1 MSRADRERTF
11 REWTLRHRAAVA
23 AAAVPLLVL
32 AGCSSSGGD
41 GGPTEITFL
50 TTQDAPNP
58 ETAEALVE
66 AFEAENPDVSVN
78 VEIRPGGTEGDN
90 LVKTRLSTGEM
101 ADVFFYNSGSLL
113 QALNPDSSLVDLSDQ
128 EWVGSLTEEFTP
140 VVSTD
145 NGLYGAPLG
154 ASFAGGVVYNKPL
167 YEELG
172 LTVPQTWD
180 EFMANNETI
189 AAEGDGVAPVI
200 QTYGETW
207 TSQLFVLGDFAN
219 VLAIDPEWA
228 DQYTAHQRSYAEEPA
243 LQGFQ
248 HQQEVAEAGF
258 FNEDYPSATFP
269 DGARM
274 VAEGEGVHYPMLS
287 SVIQTVLQNTPDA
300 VDDLGFF
307 ALPAEDAE
315 NTQAT
320 IWQPNALYVPRS
332 TEGPEL
338 EAAKEFVAFANSE
351 AGCEVQNEMLPPA
364 GPYAGTCEVLDSAPP
379 LLDDIQAYF
388 DEGRTANAL
397 EFLSPVKGPN
407 LEKVTVEVGSGI
419 RSAEDA
425 AAFYDK
431 DVESQAK
438 QLGLEGW

>member
-1 MSRADRERTF
+1 MSSAVRELRARSTCRRT
-11 REWTLRHRAAVA
+11 AVA

-32 AGCSSSGGD
+32 AGCSSSGAAD
-41 GGPTEITFL
+41 DGPTEITFL
-50 TTQDAPNP
+50 TSNDAPNP
-58 ETAEALVE
+58 ETAEALAE
-66 AFEAENPDVSVN
+66 AFEAENPDVTVT

-101 ADVFFYNSGSLL
+101 ADVFYYNSGSLL
-113 QALNPDSSLVDLSDQ
+113 QALNPDTSLVDLSDQ
-128 EWVGSLTEEFTP
+128 EWVGSLTEEFAP

-145 NGLYGAPLG
+145 NGIYGAPLG
-154 ASFAGGVVYNKPL
+154 ASFAGGVVYNRPL

-172 LTVPQTWD
+172 LAVPETWD
-180 EFMANNETI
+180 EFMANNEKI

-228 DQYTAHQRSYAEEPA
+228 EQYTAHQRSYAEEPA
-243 LQGFQ
+243 FLGFQ
-248 HQQEVAEAGF
+248 HQQEVAEAGY
-258 FNEDYPSATFP
+258 FNEDFPSATFQ

-287 SVIQTVLQNTPDA
+287 SVIQTILQNTPDA

-315 NTQAT
+315 NTRAT
-320 IWQPNALYVPRS
+320 IWQPNALYIPAS
-332 TEGPEL
+332 TEGKEL
-338 EAAKEFVAFANSE
+338 EAAKELVAFVNSD
-351 AGCEVQNEMLPPA
+351 AGCEIQNELLPPA

-379 LLDDIQAYF
+379 MLDDIQAYF
-388 DEGRTANAL
+388 DGGATANAL

-431 DVESQAK
+431 DVENQAK

>member
-1 MSRADRERTF
+1 MSQTF
-11 REWTLRHRAAVA
+11 PTRHPRRDALAITAVA
-23 AAAVPLLVL
+23 AL
-32 AGCSSSGGD
+32 ALTGCSASGGSD
-41 GGPTEITFL
+41 GTTEITFL
-50 TTQDAPNP
+50 TTNDAPNP
-58 ETAEALVE
+58 ETADALVE
-66 AFEAENPDVSVN
+66 AFEAEHPDVTVS

-113 QALNPDSSLVDLSDQ
+113 QALNPDSTLVDLSDQ

-180 EFMANNETI
+180 EFMANNEKI
-189 AAEGDGVAPVI
+189 AAEADGVAPVI

-219 VLAIDPEWA
+219 VAALDPEWA
-228 DQYTAHQRSYAEEPA
+228 EQYTAHQRSYADEPA
-243 LQGFQ
+243 LLGFQ
-248 HQQEVAEAGF
+248 HQQEVAEAGY
-258 FNEDYPSATFP
+258 FNEDFPSATFP

-274 VAEGEGVHYPMLS
+274 VAEGEGAHYPMLS
-287 SVIQTVLQNTPDA
+287 NVIQTILQNTPDA
-300 VDDLGFF
+300 VDDIGFF
-307 ALPAEDAE
+307 ALPAQDAE

-320 IWQPNALYVPRS
+320 IWQPNALYVPKS
-332 TEGPEL
+332 SEGAEL
-338 EAAKEFVAFANSE
+338 EAAKELVAFANSE
-351 AGCEVQNEMLPPA
+351 AGCEIQNELLPPA
-364 GPYAGTCEVLDSAPP
+364 GPYAGTCEALDTAPP
-379 LLDDIQAYF
+379 LLGDIQAYF
-388 DEGRTANAL
+388 DAGKTANAL
-397 EFLSPVKGPN
+397 EFSSPVKGPN

-419 RSAEDA
+419 KTAEEA
-425 AAFYDK
+425 AEFYDQ
-431 DVESQAK
+431 DVENQAR

>member
-1 MSRADRERTF
+1 MSIS
-11 REWTLRHRAAVA
+11 HRRPRRPGAALA
-23 AAAVPLLVL
+23 AAAVPLLAL
-32 AGCSSSGGD
+32 AGCSSSGAAD
-41 GGPTEITFL
+41 GTTEITFL
-50 TTQDAPNP
+50 TTNDAPNP
-58 ETAEALVE
+58 EVADALVE
-66 AFEAENPDVSVN
+66 AFEAENPDVSVT

-90 LVKTRLSTGEM
+90 LIKTRLSTGEM

-113 QALNPDSSLVDLSDQ
+113 QALNPDSSLVDLSDE
-128 EWVGSLTEEFTP
+128 EWVGSLTEEFVP
-140 VVSTD
+140 VVSTE
-145 NGLYGAPLG
+145 NGTYGAPLG
-154 ASFAGGVVYNKPL
+154 ASFAGGIVYNKPL

-172 LTVPQTWD
+172 LTVPTTWD

-219 VLAIDPEWA
+219 VLAVDPEWA
-228 DQYTAHQRSYAEEPA
+228 EQYTAHQRSYAQEPA
-243 LQGFQ
+243 LLGFQ
-248 HQQEVAEAGF
+248 HQQEVAEAGY
-258 FNEDYPSATFP
+258 FNEDFASATFP

-274 VAEGEGVHYPMLS
+274 VAEGEGAHYPMLS
-287 SVIQTVLQNTPDA
+287 NVIQTVMQNTPDG

-307 ALPAEDAE
+307 ALPAEEAG

-332 TEGPEL
+332 TEGAEL

-351 AGCEVQNEMLPPA
+351 AGCEIQNEMLPPA

-379 LLDDIQAYF
+379 LLADIQAYF

-425 AAFYDK
+425 AAFYDQ
-431 DVESQAK
+431 DVENQAK

>member
-1 MSRADRERTF
+1 MSIS
-11 REWTLRHRAAVA
+11 HRRPRRLGAALA
-23 AAAVPLLVL
+23 AAAVPLLAL
-32 AGCSSSGGD
+32 AGCSSSGAAD
-41 GGPTEITFL
+41 GTTEITFL
-50 TTQDAPNP
+50 TTNDAPNP
-58 ETAEALVE
+58 EVADALVE
-66 AFEAENPDVSVN
+66 AFEAENPDVSVT

-90 LVKTRLSTGEM
+90 LIKTRLSTGEM

-128 EWVGSLTEEFTP
+128 EWVGSLTEEFVP
-140 VVSTD
+140 VVSTE
-145 NGLYGAPLG
+145 NGTYGAPLG
-154 ASFAGGVVYNKPL
+154 ASFAGGIVYNKPL

-172 LTVPQTWD
+172 LSVPTTWD
-180 EFMANNETI
+180 EFMANNEKI
-189 AAEGDGVAPVI
+189 AAEGDGVAPVV

-219 VLAIDPEWA
+219 VLAVDPEWA
-228 DQYTAHQRSYAEEPA
+228 EQYTAHQRSYAQEPA
-243 LQGFQ
+243 LLGFQ
-248 HQQEVAEAGF
+248 HQQEVAEAGL
-258 FNEDYPSATFP
+258 FNEDFASATFP

-274 VAEGEGVHYPMLS
+274 VAEGEGAHYPMLS
-287 SVIQTVLQNTPDA
+287 NVIQTVMQNTPDG

-307 ALPAEDAE
+307 ALPAEEAE
-315 NTQAT
+315 NTRAT

-332 TEGPEL
+332 TEGAEL
-338 EAAKEFVAFANSE
+338 EAAKAFVAFANSD
-351 AGCEVQNEMLPPA
+351 AGCGIQNEMLPPA
-364 GPYAGTCEVLDSAPP
+364 GPYAGTCEVLDTAPP

-425 AAFYDK
+425 AAFYDQ
-431 DVESQAK
+431 DVENQAK

>member
-1 MSRADRERTF
+1 MSRAARATRAG
-11 REWTLRHRAAVA
+11 RAAVA
-23 AAAVPLLVL
+23 ATAVPLLVL
-32 AGCSSSGGD
+32 AGCSSAGDD
-41 GGPTEITFL
+41 GGSTEITFL
-50 TTQDAPNP
+50 TTNDAPNP
-58 ETAEALVE
+58 QTAEALVE
-66 AFEAENPDVSVN
+66 AFEAEHPDISVT

-145 NGLYGAPLG
+145 VGLYGAPLG
-154 ASFAGGVVYNKPL
+154 ASFAGGVVYNRRV
-167 YEELG
+167 YDEFG
-172 LTVPQTWD
+172 LTVPETWD

-189 AAEGDGVAPVI
+189 ATEGDGVAPVV

-219 VLAIDPEWA
+219 VLAVDPEWA
-228 DQYTAHQRSYAEEPA
+228 DRYTAHQRSYAEEPA
-243 LQGFQ
+243 LLGFQ
-248 HQQEVAEAGF
+248 HQQEAAEAGY
-258 FNEDYPSATFP
+258 FNEDFPSATFE

-274 VAEGEGVHYPMLS
+274 VAEGEGAHYPMLS
-287 SVIQTVLQNTPDA
+287 NVIQTVLQNTPDA

-307 ALPAEDAE
+307 ALPAEEAE
-315 NTQAT
+315 HTQAT
-320 IWQPNALYVPRS
+320 IWQPNAVYVPRS
-332 TEGPEL
+332 TEGAEL
-338 EAAKEFVAFANSE
+338 EAAKEFVAFVNSD
-351 AGCEVQNEMLPPA
+351 AGCEIQNELLPPA
-364 GPYAGTCEVLDSAPP
+364 GPYAGTCEVLESAPP

-419 RSAEDA
+419 RTAQEAAE
-425 AAFYDK
+425 FYDQ
-431 DVESQAK
+431 DVENQAQ

>member
-1 MSRADRERTF
+1 MSIS
-11 REWTLRHRAAVA
+11 HRRPRRPGAALA
-23 AAAVPLLVL
+23 AAAVPLLAL
-32 AGCSSSGGD
+32 AGCSSSGAAD
-41 GGPTEITFL
+41 GTTEITFL
-50 TTQDAPNP
+50 TTNDAPNP
-58 ETAEALVE
+58 EVADALVE
-66 AFEAENPDVSVN
+66 AFEAENPDVSVT

-90 LVKTRLSTGEM
+90 LIKTRLSTGEM

-113 QALNPDSSLVDLSDQ
+113 QALNPDSSLVDLSDE
-128 EWVGSLTEEFTP
+128 EWVGSLTEEFVP
-140 VVSTD
+140 VVSTE
-145 NGLYGAPLG
+145 NGTYGAPLG
-154 ASFAGGVVYNKPL
+154 ASFAGGIVYNKPL

-172 LTVPQTWD
+172 LTVPTTWD
-180 EFMANNETI
+180 EFMANNEKI

-219 VLAIDPEWA
+219 VLAVDPEWA
-228 DQYTAHQRSYAEEPA
+228 EQYTAHERSYAQEPA
-243 LQGFQ
+243 LLGFQ
-248 HQQEVAEAGF
+248 HQQEVAEAGY
-258 FNEDYPSATFP
+258 FNEDFASATFP

-274 VAEGEGVHYPMLS
+274 VAEGEGAHYPMLS
-287 SVIQTVLQNTPDA
+287 NVIQTVMQNTPDG

-307 ALPAEDAE
+307 ALPAEEAE

-332 TEGPEL
+332 TEGAEL
-338 EAAKEFVAFANSE
+338 EAAKEFVAFANSD
-351 AGCEVQNEMLPPA
+351 AGCEIQNEMLPPA
-364 GPYAGTCEVLDSAPP
+364 GPYAGTCEVLDTAPP
-379 LLDDIQAYF
+379 LLADIQAYF

-425 AAFYDK
+425 AAFYDQ
-431 DVESQAK
+431 DVENQAK

>member
-1 MSRADRERTF
+1 MSISH
-11 REWTLRHRAAVA
+11 HRPRRSGAALA
-23 AAAVPLLVL
+23 AAAVPLLAL
-32 AGCSSSGGD
+32 AGCSSSGAAD
-41 GGPTEITFL
+41 GTTEITFL
-50 TTQDAPNP
+50 TTNDAPNP
-58 ETAEALVE
+58 EVADALVE
-66 AFEAENPDVSVN
+66 AFEAENPDITVT

-90 LVKTRLSTGEM
+90 LIKTRLSTGEM

-113 QALNPDSSLVDLSDQ
+113 QALNPDSSLVDLSDE
-128 EWVGSLTEEFTP
+128 EWVGSLTDEFVP

-154 ASFAGGVVYNKPL
+154 ASFAGGIVYNKPL

-172 LTVPQTWD
+172 LTVPTTWD
-180 EFMANNETI
+180 EFMANNEKI

-219 VLAIDPEWA
+219 VLAVDPEWA
-228 DQYTAHQRSYAEEPA
+228 EQYTAHQRSYAQEPA
-243 LQGFQ
+243 LLGFQ
-248 HQQEVAEAGF
+248 HQQEVAEAGY
-258 FNEDYPSATFP
+258 FNEDFASATFP
-269 DGARM
+269 DGSRM
-274 VAEGEGVHYPMLS
+274 VAEGEGAHYPMLS
-287 SVIQTVLQNTPDA
+287 NMIQTVMQNTPDG

-307 ALPAEDAE
+307 ALPAEEAE
-315 NTQAT
+315 NTRAT

-332 TEGPEL
+332 TEGAEL
-338 EAAKEFVAFANSE
+338 DAAKAFVAFANSD
-351 AGCEVQNEMLPPA
+351 AGCEIQNEMLPPA
-364 GPYAGTCEVLDSAPP
+364 GPYAGTCEVLDTAPP
-379 LLDDIQAYF
+379 LLADIQAYF
-388 DEGRTANAL
+388 DAGTTANAL

-425 AAFYDK
+425 AAFYDQ
-431 DVESQAK
+431 DVENQAK

>member
-1 MSRADRERTF
+1 MSISHRRPR
-11 REWTLRHRAAVA
+11 RHGAALA
-23 AAAVPLLVL
+23 AAAVPLLAL
-32 AGCSSSGGD
+32 AGCSSSGAAD
-41 GGPTEITFL
+41 GTTEITFL
-50 TTQDAPNP
+50 TTNDAPNP
-58 ETAEALVE
+58 EVADALVE
-66 AFEAENPDVSVN
+66 AFEAENPDVSVT

-90 LVKTRLSTGEM
+90 LIKTRLSTGEM

-113 QALNPDSSLVDLSDQ
+113 QALNPDSSLVDLSDE
-128 EWVGSLTEEFTP
+128 EWVGSLTEEFVP
-140 VVSTD
+140 VVSTE
-145 NGLYGAPLG
+145 NGTYGAPLG
-154 ASFAGGVVYNKPL
+154 ASFAGGIVYNKPL

-172 LTVPQTWD
+172 LTVPTTWD
-180 EFMANNETI
+180 EFMANNEKI

-219 VLAIDPEWA
+219 VLAVDPEWA
-228 DQYTAHQRSYAEEPA
+228 EQYTAHQRSYAEEPA
-243 LQGFQ
+243 LLGFQ
-248 HQQEVAEAGF
+248 HQQEVAEAGY
-258 FNEDYPSATFP
+258 FNEDFASATFP

-274 VAEGEGVHYPMLS
+274 VAEGEGAHYPMLS
-287 SVIQTVLQNTPDA
+287 NVIQTVMQNTPDG

-307 ALPAEDAE
+307 ALPAEEAE
-315 NTQAT
+315 NTRAT

-332 TEGPEL
+332 TEGAEL
-338 EAAKEFVAFANSE
+338 EAAKAFVAFANSD
-351 AGCEVQNEMLPPA
+351 AGCEIQNEMLPPA

-379 LLDDIQAYF
+379 LLADIQAYF
-388 DEGRTANAL
+388 DAGTTANAL

-425 AAFYDK
+425 AAFYDQ
-431 DVESQAK
+431 DVENQAK

>member
-1 MSRADRERTF
+1 MSISHRRPR
-11 REWTLRHRAAVA
+11 RHGAALA
-23 AAAVPLLVL
+23 AAAVPLLAL
-32 AGCSSSGGD
+32 AGCSSSGAAD
-41 GGPTEITFL
+41 GTTEITFL
-50 TTQDAPNP
+50 TTNDAPNP
-58 ETAEALVE
+58 EVADALVE
-66 AFEAENPDVSVN
+66 AFEAENPDVSVT

-90 LVKTRLSTGEM
+90 LIKTRLSTGEM

-128 EWVGSLTEEFTP
+128 EWVGSLTEEFVP
-140 VVSTD
+140 VVSTE
-145 NGLYGAPLG
+145 NGTYGAPLG
-154 ASFAGGVVYNKPL
+154 ASFAGGIVYNKPL

-172 LTVPQTWD
+172 LTVPTTWD
-180 EFMANNETI
+180 EFMANSERI
-189 AAEGDGVAPVI
+189 AAEGDGVAPVV

-219 VLAIDPEWA
+219 VLAVDPEWA
-228 DQYTAHQRSYAEEPA
+228 EQYTAHQRSYAEEPA
-243 LQGFQ
+243 LLGFR
-248 HQQEVAEAGF
+248 HQQEVAEAGY
-258 FNEDYPSATFP
+258 FNEDFASATFP

-274 VAEGEGVHYPMLS
+274 VAEGEGAHYPMLS
-287 SVIQTVLQNTPDA
+287 NVIQTVMQNTPDG

-307 ALPAEDAE
+307 ALPAEEAE

-332 TEGPEL
+332 TEGAEL
-338 EAAKEFVAFANSE
+338 EAAKEFVAFANSD
-351 AGCEVQNEMLPPA
+351 AGCEIQNEMLPPA
-364 GPYAGTCEVLDSAPP
+364 GPYAGTCKVLDSAPP
-379 LLDDIQAYF
+379 LLADIQAYF

-425 AAFYDK
+425 AAFYDQ
-431 DVESQAK
+431 DVENQAK

>member
-1 MSRADRERTF
+1 MSIS
-11 REWTLRHRAAVA
+11 HRRPRRPGAALA
-23 AAAVPLLVL
+23 AAAVPLLAL
-32 AGCSSSGGD
+32 AGCSSSGAAD
-41 GGPTEITFL
+41 GTTEITFL
-50 TTQDAPNP
+50 TTNDAPNP
-58 ETAEALVE
+58 EVADALVE
-66 AFEAENPDVSVN
+66 AFEAENPDVSVT

-90 LVKTRLSTGEM
+90 LIKTRLSTGEM

-113 QALNPDSSLVDLSDQ
+113 QALNPDSSLVDLSDE
-128 EWVGSLTEEFTP
+128 EWVGSLTEEFVP
-140 VVSTD
+140 VVSTE
-145 NGLYGAPLG
+145 NGTYGAPLG
-154 ASFAGGVVYNKPL
+154 ASFAGGIVYNKPL

-172 LTVPQTWD
+172 LTVPTTWG

-219 VLAIDPEWA
+219 VLAVDPEWA
-228 DQYTAHQRSYAEEPA
+228 EQYTAHQRSYAQEPA
-243 LQGFQ
+243 LLGFQ
-248 HQQEVAEAGF
+248 HQQEVAEAGY
-258 FNEDYPSATFP
+258 FNEDFASATFP

-274 VAEGEGVHYPMLS
+274 VAEGEGAHYPMLS
-287 SVIQTVLQNTPDA
+287 NVIQTVMQNTPDG

-307 ALPAEDAE
+307 ALPAEEAG

-332 TEGPEL
+332 TEGAEL

-351 AGCEVQNEMLPPA
+351 AGCEIQNEMLPPA

-379 LLDDIQAYF
+379 LLADIQAYF

-425 AAFYDK
+425 AAFYDQ
-431 DVESQAK
+431 DVENQAK

>member
-1 MSRADRERTF
+1 MSIS
-11 REWTLRHRAAVA
+11 HRRPRPPGAALA
-23 AAAVPLLVL
+23 AAAVPLLAL
-32 AGCSSSGGD
+32 AGCSSSGAAD
-41 GGPTEITFL
+41 GTTEITFL
-50 TTQDAPNP
+50 TTNDAPNP
-58 ETAEALVE
+58 EVADALVE
-66 AFEAENPDVSVN
+66 AFEAENPDVSVT

-90 LVKTRLSTGEM
+90 LIKTRLSTGEM

-113 QALNPDSSLVDLSDQ
+113 QALNPDSSLVDLSDE
-128 EWVGSLTEEFTP
+128 EWVGSLTEEFVP
-140 VVSTD
+140 VVSTE
-145 NGLYGAPLG
+145 NGTYGAPLG
-154 ASFAGGVVYNKPL
+154 ASFAGGIVYNKPL

-172 LTVPQTWD
+172 LTVPTTWD

-219 VLAIDPEWA
+219 VLAVDPEWA
-228 DQYTAHQRSYAEEPA
+228 EQYTAHQRSYAQEPA
-243 LQGFQ
+243 LLGFQ
-248 HQQEVAEAGF
+248 HQQEVAEAGY
-258 FNEDYPSATFP
+258 FNEDFASATFP

-274 VAEGEGVHYPMLS
+274 VAEGEGAHYPMLS
-287 SVIQTVLQNTPDA
+287 NVIQTVMQNTPDG

-307 ALPAEDAE
+307 ALPAEEAG

-320 IWQPNALYVPRS
+320 IWQPNALYVPLS
-332 TEGPEL
+332 TEGAEL

-351 AGCEVQNEMLPPA
+351 AGCEIQNEMLPPA

-379 LLDDIQAYF
+379 LLADIQAYF

-425 AAFYDK
+425 AAFYDQ
-431 DVESQAK
+431 DVENQAK

>member
-1 MSRADRERTF
+1 MSIS
-11 REWTLRHRAAVA
+11 HRRPRRPGAALA
-23 AAAVPLLVL
+23 AAAVPLLAL
-32 AGCSSSGGD
+32 TGCSSSGAAD
-41 GGPTEITFL
+41 GTTEITFL
-50 TTQDAPNP
+50 TTNDAPNP
-58 ETAEALVE
+58 EVADALVE
-66 AFEAENPDVSVN
+66 AFEAENPDVSVT

-90 LVKTRLSTGEM
+90 LIKTRLSTGEM

-128 EWVGSLTEEFTP
+128 EWVGSLTEEFVP
-140 VVSTD
+140 VVSTE
-145 NGLYGAPLG
+145 NGTYGAPLG
-154 ASFAGGVVYNKPL
+154 ASFAGGIVYNKPL

-172 LTVPQTWD
+172 LTVPTTWD

-189 AAEGDGVAPVI
+189 AAEGGGVAPVV

-219 VLAIDPEWA
+219 VLAVDPEWA
-228 DQYTAHQRSYAEEPA
+228 EQYTAHQRSYADEPA
-243 LQGFQ
+243 LLGFR
-248 HQQEVAEAGF
+248 HQQEVAEAGH
-258 FNEDYPSATFP
+258 FNEDFASATFP

-274 VAEGEGVHYPMLS
+274 VAEGEGAHYPMLS
-287 SVIQTVLQNTPDA
+287 NMIQTVMQNTPDG

-307 ALPAEDAE
+307 ALPAEEAE
-315 NTQAT
+315 NTRAT

-332 TEGPEL
+332 TEGAEL
-338 EAAKEFVAFANSE
+338 DAAKAFVAFANSE
-351 AGCEVQNEMLPPA
+351 AGCEIQNEMLPPA

-379 LLDDIQAYF
+379 LLADIQAYF

-425 AAFYDK
+425 AAFYDQ
-431 DVESQAK
+431 DVENQAK

>member
-1 MSRADRERTF
+1 MSHAFRARST
-11 REWTLRHRAAVA
+11 RHRVVVA

-41 GGPTEITFL
+41 TGTTEITFL
-50 TTQDAPNP
+50 TTNDAPNP
-58 ETAEALVE
+58 EVADALVE
-66 AFEAENPDVSVN
+66 AFEAEHPDVSVS
-78 VEIRPGGTEGDN
+78 VEIRPGGAEGDN
-90 LVKTRLSTGEM
+90 LIKTRLSTGEM

-113 QALNPDSSLVDLSDQ
+113 QALNPDSTLVNLSDE
-128 EWVGSLTEEFTP
+128 EWVGSLTEEFVP

-145 NGLYGAPLG
+145 NGTYGAPLG
-154 ASFAGGVVYNKPL
+154 ASFAGGIVYNKPL

-172 LTVPQTWD
+172 LTVPETWD
-180 EFMANNETI
+180 DFMANNERI

-219 VLAIDPEWA
+219 VTAVDPEWA
-228 DQYTAHQRSYAEEPA
+228 EQYTAHQRFYADEPA
-243 LQGFQ
+243 LLGFQ

-258 FNEDYPSATFP
+258 FNEDFPSATFP

-287 SVIQTVLQNTPDA
+287 NVIQTILQNTPDA
-300 VDDLGFF
+300 VDDIGFF
-307 ALPAEDAE
+307 ALPATDAE

-320 IWQPNALYVPRS
+320 IWQPNAVYIPKS
-332 TEGPEL
+332 TEGAEL
-338 EAAKEFVAFANSE
+338 EAAKEFVAFVNSE
-351 AGCEVQNEMLPPA
+351 AGCDIQNELLPPA

-388 DEGRTANAL
+388 DAGKTANAL
-397 EFLSPVKGPN
+397 EFISPVKGPN
-407 LEKVTVEVGSGI
+407 LEQATVEVGSQI

-425 AAFYDK
+425 AAFYDQ
-431 DVESQAK
+431 DVEKQAK

>member
-1 MSRADRERTF
+1 MSRALRTRRF
-11 REWTLRHRAAVA
+11 TRPAVA
-23 AAAVPLLVL
+23 ATALTALAL
-32 AGCSSSGGD
+32 AGCSASGSDGD
-41 GGPTEITFL
+41 GTTEITFL
-50 TTQDAPNP
+50 TTNDAPNP
-58 ETAEALVE
+58 ETADALVE
-66 AFEAENPDVSVN
+66 AFEAEHPDIQVT

-113 QALNPDSSLVDLSDQ
+113 QALNPDSTLVDLSDQ

-154 ASFAGGVVYNKPL
+154 ASFAGGVVYNKPV
-167 YEELG
+167 YEGLG

-180 EFMANNETI
+180 EFMANNATI

-219 VLAIDPEWA
+219 VTAVDPEWA

-243 LQGFQ
+243 LLGFQ
-248 HQQEVAEAGF
+248 HQQEVAEAGY
-258 FNEDYPSATFP
+258 FNEDFPSATFP

-274 VAEGEGVHYPMLS
+274 VAEGEGAHYPMLS
-287 SVIQTVLQNTPDA
+287 NVIQTILQNTPDA
-300 VDDLGFF
+300 VDDIGFF
-307 ALPAEDAE
+307 ALPAQDAE

-332 TEGPEL
+332 TEGAEL

-351 AGCEVQNEMLPPA
+351 AGCDIQNELLPPA

-379 LLDDIQAYF
+379 MLDDIQAYF
-388 DEGRTANAL
+388 DEGRAANAL

-419 RSAEDA
+419 KSAEEA
-425 AAFYDK
+425 AEFYDQ
-431 DVESQAK
+431 DVENQAR

>member
-1 MSRADRERTF
+1 MHRA
-11 REWTLRHRAAVA
+11 LRRRAAVA
-23 AAAVPLLVL
+23 VVALPLAVL
-32 AGCSSSGGD
+32 AGCSSSGSGGD
-41 GGPTEITFL
+41 GTTEITFL
-50 TTQDAPNP
+50 TTNDAPNP
-58 ETAEALVE
+58 ETADALVE
-66 AFEAENPDVSVN
+66 AFEAEHPDITVT

-101 ADVFFYNSGSLL
+101 TDVFFYNSGSLL
-113 QALNPDSSLVDLSDQ
+113 QALNPDSTLVNLSDQ

-154 ASFAGGVVYNKPL
+154 ASFAGGVVYNKPV

-172 LTVPQTWD
+172 LTVPETWD
-180 EFMANNETI
+180 EFMANNATI

-219 VLAIDPEWA
+219 VLAVDPEWA

-243 LQGFQ
+243 LLGFQ
-248 HQQEVAEAGF
+248 HQQEAAEAGF
-258 FNEDYPSATFP
+258 FNEDFPSATFP

-274 VAEGEGVHYPMLS
+274 VAEGEGAHYPMLS
-287 SVIQTVLQNTPDA
+287 NVIQTILQNTPDA
-300 VDDLGFF
+300 VDDIGFF
-307 ALPAEDAE
+307 ALPAQEAE

-332 TEGPEL
+332 TEGAEL
-338 EAAKEFVAFANSE
+338 EAAKEFVAFANSD
-351 AGCEVQNEMLPPA
+351 AGCEIQNELLPPA

-379 LLDDIQAYF
+379 LLADIQAYF
-388 DEGRTANAL
+388 DAGKAANAL
-397 EFLSPVKGPN
+397 EFSSPVKGPN

-419 RSAEDA
+419 KTAEEA
-425 AAFYDK
+425 AEFYDQ
-431 DVESQAK
+431 DVENQAR

>member
-1 MSRADRERTF
+1 MSIS
-11 REWTLRHRAAVA
+11 HRRPRPPGAALA
-23 AAAVPLLVL
+23 AAAVPLLAL
-32 AGCSSSGGD
+32 AGCSSSGAAD
-41 GGPTEITFL
+41 GTTEITFL
-50 TTQDAPNP
+50 TTNDAPNP
-58 ETAEALVE
+58 EVADALVE
-66 AFEAENPDVSVN
+66 AFEAENPDVSVT

-90 LVKTRLSTGEM
+90 LIKTRLSTGEM

-113 QALNPDSSLVDLSDQ
+113 QALNPDSSLVDLSDE
-128 EWVGSLTEEFTP
+128 EWVGSLTEEFVP
-140 VVSTD
+140 VVSTE
-145 NGLYGAPLG
+145 NGTYGAPLG
-154 ASFAGGVVYNKPL
+154 ASFAGGIVYNKPL

-172 LTVPQTWD
+172 LTVPTTWD

-219 VLAIDPEWA
+219 VLAVDPEWA
-228 DQYTAHQRSYAEEPA
+228 EQYTAHQRSYAQEPA
-243 LQGFQ
+243 LLGFQ
-248 HQQEVAEAGF
+248 HQQEVAEAGY
-258 FNEDYPSATFP
+258 FNEDFASATFP

-274 VAEGEGVHYPMLS
+274 VAEGEGAHYPMLS
-287 SVIQTVLQNTPDA
+287 NVIQTVMQNTPDG

-307 ALPAEDAE
+307 ALPAEEAG

-332 TEGPEL
+332 TEGAEL

-351 AGCEVQNEMLPPA
+351 AGCEIQNEMLPPA

-379 LLDDIQAYF
+379 LLADIQAYF

-425 AAFYDK
+425 AAFYDQ
-431 DVESQAK
+431 DVENQAK

>member
-1 MSRADRERTF
+1 MHISHGRRR
-11 REWTLRHRAAVA
+11 RPGAALA

-32 AGCSSSGGD
+32 AGCSSSGADD
-41 GGPTEITFL
+41 GTTEITFL
-50 TTQDAPNP
+50 TTNDAPNP
-58 ETAEALVE
+58 EVADALVE
-66 AFEAENPDVSVN
+66 AFEAENPDVTVS

-90 LVKTRLSTGEM
+90 LIKTRLSTGEM
-101 ADVFFYNSGSLL
+101 TDVFFYNSGSLL

-128 EWVGSLTEEFTP
+128 EWVGSLTEEFVP
-140 VVSTD
+140 VVSTES
-145 NGLYGAPLG
+145 GLYGAPLG
-154 ASFAGGVVYNKPL
+154 ASFAGGIVYNKPL

-172 LTVPQTWD
+172 LTVPTTWD
-180 EFMANNETI
+180 EFMANNEKI
-189 AAEGDGVAPVI
+189 AAEGDGVAPVV

-219 VLAIDPEWA
+219 VLAVDPEWA
-228 DQYTAHQRSYAEEPA
+228 EQYTAHQRSYAEEPA
-243 LQGFQ
+243 LLGFQ
-248 HQQEVAEAGF
+248 HQQDVAEAGF
-258 FNEDYPSATFP
+258 FNEDFASATFP

-274 VAEGEGVHYPMLS
+274 VAEGEGAHYPMLS
-287 SVIQTVLQNTPDA
+287 NVIQTVMQNTPDG

-307 ALPAEDAE
+307 ALPAEEAD

-332 TEGPEL
+332 TEGAEL
-338 EAAKEFVAFANSE
+338 EAAKAFVAFANSD
-351 AGCEVQNEMLPPA
+351 AGCEIQNEMLPPA

-379 LLDDIQAYF
+379 LLADIQAYF
-388 DEGRTANAL
+388 DEGKTANAL

-425 AAFYDK
+425 AAFYDQ
-431 DVESQAK
+431 DVENQAK

>member
-1 MSRADRERTF
+1 MSIS
-11 REWTLRHRAAVA
+11 HRRPRRPGAALA
-23 AAAVPLLVL
+23 AAAVPLLAL
-32 AGCSSSGGD
+32 AGCSSSGAAD
-41 GGPTEITFL
+41 GTTEITFL
-50 TTQDAPNP
+50 TTNDAPNP
-58 ETAEALVE
+58 EVADALVE
-66 AFEAENPDVSVN
+66 AFEAENPDVSVT

-90 LVKTRLSTGEM
+90 LIKTRLSTGEM

-113 QALNPDSSLVDLSDQ
+113 QALNPDSSLVDLSDE
-128 EWVGSLTEEFTP
+128 EWVGSLTEEFVP

-154 ASFAGGVVYNKPL
+154 ASFAGGIVYNKPL

-172 LTVPQTWD
+172 LTVPTTWD
-180 EFMANNETI
+180 EFMANNEKI

-219 VLAIDPEWA
+219 VLAVDPEWA
-228 DQYTAHQRSYAEEPA
+228 EQYTAHQRSYAEEPA
-243 LQGFQ
+243 LLGFQ
-248 HQQEVAEAGF
+248 HQQEVAEAGY
-258 FNEDYPSATFP
+258 FNEDFASATFP

-287 SVIQTVLQNTPDA
+287 NMIQTVMQNTPDG

-307 ALPAEDAE
+307 ALPAEEAE
-315 NTQAT
+315 NTRAT

-332 TEGPEL
+332 TEGAEL
-338 EAAKEFVAFANSE
+338 EAAKAFVAFANSE
-351 AGCEVQNEMLPPA
+351 AGCEIQNEMLPPA
-364 GPYAGTCEVLDSAPP
+364 GPYAGTCEVLDTAPSM
-379 LLDDIQAYF
+379 LADIQAYF
-388 DEGRTANAL
+388 DAGTTANAL

-419 RSAEDA
+419 RSAADA
-425 AAFYDK
+425 AAFYDQ
-431 DVESQAK
+431 DVENQAK

>member
-1 MSRADRERTF
+1 MSISHRRPG
-11 REWTLRHRAAVA
+11 RHGAALA
-23 AAAVPLLVL
+23 ATAVPLLVL
-32 AGCSSSGGD
+32 AGCSSSSGADD
-41 GGPTEITFL
+41 GSTEITFL

-58 ETAEALVE
+58 ETADALVA
-66 AFEAENPDVSVN
+66 AFEAEHPDISVS

-113 QALNPDSSLVDLSDQ
+113 QALNPDSTLVDLSDQ
-128 EWVGSLTEEFTP
+128 EWVGSLDEEFTP

-172 LTVPQTWD
+172 LEVPETWD
-180 EFMANNETI
+180 EFMANNEKI
-189 AAEGDGVAPVI
+189 AAEGDGIVPVI

-219 VLAIDPEWA
+219 VEAVDPDWA
-228 DQYTAHQRSYAEEPA
+228 EQYTAHQRFYVDEPA
-243 LQGFQ
+243 LLGFQ
-248 HQQEVAEAGF
+248 HQQEVAEAGY
-258 FNEDYPSATFP
+258 FNEDFPSATFP

-307 ALPAEDAE
+307 ALPAEEAE

-332 TEGPEL
+332 TEGEEL
-338 EAAKEFVAFANSE
+338 EAAKQFVAFVGSE

-364 GPYAGTCEVLDSAPP
+364 GPYASSCEVLDSAPP

-397 EFLSPVKGPN
+397 EFQSPVKGPN
-407 LEKVTVEVGSGI
+407 LEQATVEVGSGI

-425 AAFYDK
+425 AAFYDQ
-431 DVESQAK
+431 DVEKQAQ

>member
-1 MSRADRERTF
+1 MSISHRRPR
-11 REWTLRHRAAVA
+11 RHGAALA
-23 AAAVPLLVL
+23 AAAVPLLAL
-32 AGCSSSGGD
+32 AGCSSSGADD
-41 GGPTEITFL
+41 GTTEITFL
-50 TTQDAPNP
+50 TTNDAPNP
-58 ETAEALVE
+58 EVADALVE
-66 AFEAENPDVSVN
+66 AFEAENPDITVT

-90 LVKTRLSTGEM
+90 LIKTRLSTGEM

-113 QALNPDSSLVDLSDQ
+113 QALNPDSSLVDLSDE
-128 EWVGSLTEEFTP
+128 EWVGSLTEEFVP
-140 VVSTD
+140 VVSTES
-145 NGLYGAPLG
+145 GTYGAPLG
-154 ASFAGGVVYNKPL
+154 ASFAGGIVYNKPL

-172 LTVPQTWD
+172 LTVPTTWD
-180 EFMANNETI
+180 EFMANNEKI

-219 VLAIDPEWA
+219 VLAVDPEWA
-228 DQYTAHQRSYAEEPA
+228 EQYTAHQRSYAEEPA
-243 LQGFQ
+243 LLGFQ
-248 HQQEVAEAGF
+248 HQHEVAEAGF
-258 FNEDYPSATFP
+258 FNEDFASATFP

-274 VAEGEGVHYPMLS
+274 VAEGEGAHYPMLS
-287 SVIQTVLQNTPDA
+287 NVIQTVMQNTPDG

-307 ALPAEDAE
+307 ALPAEEAD

-332 TEGPEL
+332 TEGAEL
-338 EAAKEFVAFANSE
+338 EAAKEFVAFANSD
-351 AGCEVQNEMLPPA
+351 AGCEIQNEMLPPA
-364 GPYAGTCEVLDSAPP
+364 GPYAGTCEVLDTAPP

-388 DEGRTANAL
+388 DAGKTANAL

-425 AAFYDK
+425 AAFYDQ
-431 DVESQAK
+431 DVENQAK

>member
-1 MSRADRERTF
+1 MSISHHGPR
-11 REWTLRHRAAVA
+11 RHGAALA
-23 AAAVPLLVL
+23 AAAVPLLAL
-32 AGCSSSGGD
+32 AGCSSSGAAD
-41 GGPTEITFL
+41 GTTEITFL
-50 TTQDAPNP
+50 TTNDAPNP
-58 ETAEALVE
+58 EVADALVE
-66 AFEAENPDVSVN
+66 AFEAENPDVSVT

-90 LVKTRLSTGEM
+90 LIKTRLSTGEM

-113 QALNPDSSLVDLSDQ
+113 QALNPDSSLVDLSDE
-128 EWVGSLTEEFTP
+128 EWVGSLTEEFVP
-140 VVSTD
+140 VVSTE
-145 NGLYGAPLG
+145 NGTYGAPLG
-154 ASFAGGVVYNKPL
+154 ASFAGGIVYNKPL

-172 LTVPQTWD
+172 LTVPTTWD
-180 EFMANNETI
+180 EFMANNEKI

-219 VLAIDPEWA
+219 VLAVDPEWA
-228 DQYTAHQRSYAEEPA
+228 EQYTAHQRSYAEEPA
-243 LQGFQ
+243 LLGFQ
-248 HQQEVAEAGF
+248 HQQEVAEAGY
-258 FNEDYPSATFP
+258 FNEDFASATFP

-274 VAEGEGVHYPMLS
+274 VAEGEGAHYPMLS
-287 SVIQTVLQNTPDA
+287 NVIQTVMQNTPDG

-307 ALPAEDAE
+307 ALPAEEAE

-332 TEGPEL
+332 TEGAEL
-338 EAAKEFVAFANSE
+338 EAAKAFVAFANSD
-351 AGCEVQNEMLPPA
+351 AGCEIQNEMLPPA

-379 LLDDIQAYF
+379 LLADIQAYF
-388 DEGRTANAL
+388 DAGKTANAL

-425 AAFYDK
+425 AAFYDQ
-431 DVESQAK
+431 DVENQAK

>member
-1 MSRADRERTF
+1 MSISHRRT
-11 REWTLRHRAAVA
+11 RRHGAALV
-23 AAAVPLLVL
+23 AAAVPLLAL
-32 AGCSSSGGD
+32 AGCSSSGAAD
-41 GGPTEITFL
+41 GTTEITFL
-50 TTQDAPNP
+50 TTNDAPNP
-58 ETAEALVE
+58 EVADALVE
-66 AFEAENPDVSVN
+66 AFEAENPDVSVT

-90 LVKTRLSTGEM
+90 LIKTRLSTGEM

-128 EWVGSLTEEFTP
+128 EWVGSLTEEFVP
-140 VVSTD
+140 VVSTES
-145 NGLYGAPLG
+145 GTYGAPLG
-154 ASFAGGVVYNKPL
+154 ASFAGGIVYNKPL

-172 LTVPQTWD
+172 LTVPTTWD
-180 EFMANNETI
+180 EFMANNEKI
-189 AAEGDGVAPVI
+189 AAEGDGVAPII

-219 VLAIDPEWA
+219 VLAVDPEWA
-228 DQYTAHQRSYAEEPA
+228 EQYTAHQRSYAQEPA
-243 LQGFQ
+243 LLGFQ
-248 HQQEVAEAGF
+248 HQQEVAEAGY
-258 FNEDYPSATFP
+258 FNEDFASATFP

-274 VAEGEGVHYPMLS
+274 VAEGEGAHYPMLS
-287 SVIQTVLQNTPDA
+287 NVIQTVMQNTPDG

-307 ALPAEDAE
+307 ALPAEEADD
-315 NTQAT
+315 TRAT

-332 TEGPEL
+332 TEGAEL
-338 EAAKEFVAFANSE
+338 EAAKVFVAFANSD
-351 AGCEVQNEMLPPA
+351 AGCEIQNEMLPPA

-379 LLDDIQAYF
+379 LLADIQAYF
-388 DEGRTANAL
+388 DAGTTANAL

-425 AAFYDK
+425 AAFYDQ
-431 DVESQAK
+431 DVENQAK

>member
-1 MSRADRERTF
+1 VCRRA
-11 REWTLRHRAAVA
+11 TLA
-23 AAAVPLLVL
+23 AAIVPLLVI
-32 AGCSSSGGD
+32 AGCSSSDAGD
-41 GGPTEITFL
+41 GTTEITFL
-50 TTQDAPNP
+50 TSNDAPNP
-58 ETAEALVE
+58 EVADALVE
-66 AFEAENPDVSVN
+66 AFEAENPDVSVS

-128 EWVGSLTEEFTP
+128 EWVGSLTEEFVP

-145 NGLYGAPLG
+145 SGTYGAPLG
-154 ASFAGGVVYNKPL
+154 ASFAGGIVYNKPL

-172 LTVPQTWD
+172 LTVPETWD
-180 EFMANNETI
+180 VFMANNEKI

-219 VLAIDPEWA
+219 VLSVDPEWA
-228 DQYTAHQRSYAEEPA
+228 EQYTAHQRSYADEPA
-243 LQGFQ
+243 LLGFQ
-248 HQQEVAEAGF
+248 HQQEVAEAGL
-258 FNEDYPSATFP
+258 FNEDFASATFA

-274 VAEGEGVHYPMLS
+274 VAEGEGAHYPMLS
-287 SVIQTVLQNTPDA
+287 NVIQTVMQNTPDG

-307 ALPAEDAE
+307 ALPAEEAE

-332 TEGPEL
+332 TEGAEL

-351 AGCEVQNEMLPPA
+351 AGCEIQNEMLPPA

-388 DEGRTANAL
+388 DAGRTANAL

-425 AAFYDK
+425 AAFYDQ
-431 DVESQAK
+431 DVENQAK
-438 QLGLEGW
+438 QLGLKGW

>member
-1 MSRADRERTF
+1 MSHAVRARSIR
-11 REWTLRHRAAVA
+11 RRAAA
-23 AAAVPLLVL
+23 AATAVPLLVL
-32 AGCSSSGGD
+32 AGCSSTGAAD
-41 GGPTEITFL
+41 GTTEITFL
-50 TTQDAPNP
+50 TSNDAPNP
-58 ETAEALVE
+58 ETAEALAE
-66 AFEAENPDVSVN
+66 AFEAEHPDVSVT

-101 ADVFFYNSGSLL
+101 ADVFYYNSGSLL
-113 QALNPDSSLVDLSDQ
+113 QALNPDSSLVDLGDQ
-128 EWVGSLTEEFTP
+128 DWVGSLTEEFVP

-145 NGLYGAPLG
+145 NGTYGAPLG
-154 ASFAGGVVYNKPL
+154 AAFAGGVVYNRAV

-172 LTVPQTWD
+172 LTVPETWD
-180 EFMANNETI
+180 EFMANNEKI
-189 AAEGDGVAPVI
+189 AAEGDGIAPVV

-228 DQYTAHQRSYAEEPA
+228 EQYTAHQRSYAEEPA
-243 LQGFQ
+243 LLGFQ
-248 HQQEVAEAGF
+248 HQQQVAEAGH
-258 FNEDYPSATFP
+258 FNEDFPSATFA

-274 VAEGEGVHYPMLS
+274 VAGGEGAHYPMLS
-287 SVIQTVLQNTPDA
+287 SVIQTILQDTPDA
-300 VDDLGFF
+300 VDDIGFF
-307 ALPAEDAE
+307 ALPAEEAG
-315 NTQAT
+315 NTRAT

-332 TEGPEL
+332 TEGAEL
-338 EAAKEFVAFANSE
+338 EAAKELVAFVNSD
-351 AGCEVQNEMLPPA
+351 AGCEIQNELLVPA
-364 GPYAGTCEVLDSAPP
+364 GPYAGTCELPDDAPP

-425 AAFYDK
+425 AAFYDQ
-431 DVESQAK
+431 DVENQAK

>member
-1 MSRADRERTF
+1 MHRA
-11 REWTLRHRAAVA
+11 LRRRAAVA
-23 AAAVPLLVL
+23 VVALPLAVL
-32 AGCSSSGGD
+32 AGCSSSGSGGD
-41 GGPTEITFL
+41 GTTEITFL
-50 TTQDAPNP
+50 TTNDAPNP
-58 ETAEALVE
+58 ETADALVE
-66 AFEAENPDVSVN
+66 AFEAEHPDITVT

-113 QALNPDSSLVDLSDQ
+113 QALNPDSTLVNLSDQ

-154 ASFAGGVVYNKPL
+154 ASFAGGVVYNKPV

-172 LTVPQTWD
+172 LTVPETWD
-180 EFMANNETI
+180 EFMANNATI

-219 VLAIDPEWA
+219 VLAVDPEWA

-243 LQGFQ
+243 LLGFQ
-248 HQQEVAEAGF
+248 HQQEAAEAGF
-258 FNEDYPSATFP
+258 FNEDFPSATFP

-274 VAEGEGVHYPMLS
+274 VAEGEGAHYPMLS
-287 SVIQTVLQNTPDA
+287 NVIQTILQNTPDA
-300 VDDLGFF
+300 VDDIGFF
-307 ALPAEDAE
+307 ALPAQEAE

-332 TEGPEL
+332 TEGAEL
-338 EAAKEFVAFANSE
+338 EAAKEFVAFANSD
-351 AGCEVQNEMLPPA
+351 AGCEIQNELLPPA

-379 LLDDIQAYF
+379 LLADIQAYF
-388 DEGRTANAL
+388 DAGKAANAL
-397 EFLSPVKGPN
+397 EFSSPVKGPN

-419 RSAEDA
+419 KTAEEA
-425 AAFYDK
+425 AEFYDQ
-431 DVESQAK
+431 DVENQAR

>member
-1 MSRADRERTF
+1 MSIS
-11 REWTLRHRAAVA
+11 HRRPRRPGAALA
-23 AAAVPLLVL
+23 AAAVPLLAL
-32 AGCSSSGGD
+32 AGCSSSDAAD
-41 GGPTEITFL
+41 GTTEITFL
-50 TTQDAPNP
+50 TTNDAPNP
-58 ETAEALVE
+58 EVADALVE
-66 AFEAENPDVSVN
+66 AFEAENPDVSVT

-90 LVKTRLSTGEM
+90 LIKTRLSTGEM

-113 QALNPDSSLVDLSDQ
+113 QALNPDSSLVDLSDE
-128 EWVGSLTEEFTP
+128 EWVGSLTEEFVP
-140 VVSTD
+140 VVSTE
-145 NGLYGAPLG
+145 NGTYGAPLG
-154 ASFAGGVVYNKPL
+154 ASFAGGIVYNKPL

-172 LTVPQTWD
+172 LTVPTTWD
-180 EFMANNETI
+180 EFMANNEKI
-189 AAEGDGVAPVI
+189 AAEGDDVAPVI

-219 VLAIDPEWA
+219 VLAVDPDWA
-228 DQYTAHQRSYAEEPA
+228 EQYTAHQRSYAQEPA
-243 LQGFQ
+243 LLGFQ

-258 FNEDYPSATFP
+258 FNEDFASATFP

-274 VAEGEGVHYPMLS
+274 VAEGEGAHYPMLS
-287 SVIQTVLQNTPDA
+287 NVIQTVMQNTPDG

-307 ALPAEDAE
+307 ALPAEEAE

-332 TEGPEL
+332 TEGAEL
-338 EAAKEFVAFANSE
+338 EAAKEFVAFANSD
-351 AGCEVQNEMLPPA
+351 AGCEIQNEMLPPA
-364 GPYAGTCEVLDSAPP
+364 GPYAGTCEVLDTAPP

-425 AAFYDK
+425 AAFYDQ
-431 DVESQAK
+431 DVENQAK

>member
-1 MSRADRERTF
+1 MSHVARDRSVR
-11 REWTLRHRAAVA
+11 RRAAVA

-32 AGCSSSGGD
+32 AGCSSAGD
-41 GGPTEITFL
+41 DDGSTEITFL
-50 TTQDAPNP
+50 TTNDAPNP
-58 ETAEALVE
+58 EVADALVE
-66 AFEAENPDVSVN
+66 AFEAENPDVSVT

-90 LVKTRLSTGEM
+90 LIKTRLSTGEM

-128 EWVGSLTEEFTP
+128 EWVGSLTEEFVP
-140 VVSTD
+140 VVSTE
-145 NGLYGAPLG
+145 NGTYGAPLG
-154 ASFAGGVVYNKPL
+154 ASFAGGIVYNKPL

-172 LTVPQTWD
+172 LTVPTTWD
-180 EFMANNETI
+180 EFMANNEKI
-189 AAEGDGVAPVI
+189 AAEGDGAAPVI

-219 VLAIDPEWA
+219 VLAVDPEWA
-228 DQYTAHQRSYAEEPA
+228 EQYTAHQRSYAEEPA
-243 LQGFQ
+243 LLGFQ
-248 HQQEVAEAGF
+248 HQQEVAEAGY
-258 FNEDYPSATFP
+258 FNEDFASATFP

-274 VAEGEGVHYPMLS
+274 VAEGEGAHYPMLS
-287 SVIQTVLQNTPDA
+287 NVIQTVMQNTPDG

-307 ALPAEDAE
+307 ALPAEEAE

-332 TEGPEL
+332 TEGAEL
-338 EAAKEFVAFANSE
+338 EAAKEFVAFANSD
-351 AGCEVQNEMLPPA
+351 AGCDIQNEMLPPA

-379 LLDDIQAYF
+379 LLADIQAYF
-388 DEGRTANAL
+388 DAGKTANAL

-419 RSAEDA
+419 RTAEDA
-425 AAFYDK
+425 AAFYDQ
-431 DVESQAK
+431 DVENQAK

>member
-1 MSRADRERTF
+1 MSPADRERST
-11 REWTLRHRAAVA
+11 RRHVAVA

-32 AGCSSSGGD
+32 AGCSSSAAD
-41 GGPTEITFL
+41 GGATEITFL
-50 TTQDAPNP
+50 TSNDAPNP
-58 ETAEALVE
+58 ETAEALAE
-66 AFEAENPDVSVN
+66 AFEAENPDVRVD
-78 VEIRPGGTEGDN
+78 VEIRPGGAEGDN

-101 ADVFFYNSGSLL
+101 ADVFYYNSGSLL

-128 EWVGSLTEEFTP
+128 EWVGSLTEEFVP
-140 VVSTD
+140 VVSTED
-145 NGLYGAPLG
+145 GTYGAPLG
-154 ASFAGGVVYNKPL
+154 AAFAGGVVYNRSV

-180 EFMANNETI
+180 EFMANNEKI
-189 AAEGDGVAPVI
+189 ATEGEGIAPVI

-219 VLAIDPEWA
+219 VLAVDPEWA
-228 DQYTAHQRSYAEEPA
+228 EQYTAHQRSYAEEPA
-243 LQGFQ
+243 LLGFQ
-248 HQQEVAEAGF
+248 HQQEVAEAGY
-258 FNEDYPSATFP
+258 FNEDFPSATFP

-274 VAEGEGVHYPMLS
+274 IAEGEGAHYPMLS
-287 SVIQTVLQNTPDA
+287 SVVQTIMQNTPDG

-307 ALPAEDAE
+307 ALPAAE
-315 NTQAT
+315 AEHTQAT
-320 IWQPNALYVPRS
+320 IWQPNAVYVPAS
-332 TEGPEL
+332 TEGAEL
-338 EAAKEFVAFANSE
+338 EAAKAFVAFVNSA
-351 AGCEVQNEMLPPA
+351 AGCDIQNELLVPA
-364 GPYAGTCEVLDSAPP
+364 GPYAGTCDLPDDAPP
-379 LLDDIQAYF
+379 LLDDIQAYV
-388 DEGRTANAL
+388 DDGRTANAL

-425 AAFYDK
+425 AAFYDQ

>member
-1 MSRADRERTF
+1 MSRTF
-11 REWTLRHRAAVA
+11 PTRRFAAATA
-23 AAAVPLLVL
+23 AAAL
-32 AGCSSSGGD
+32 AATGALTGCAASGSGD
-41 GGPTEITFL
+41 GTTEITFL
-50 TTQDAPNP
+50 TSNDAPNP
-58 ETAEALVE
+58 ETAEALAA
-66 AFEAENPDVSVN
+66 AFEEEHPDVSVD

-101 ADVFFYNSGSLL
+101 ADVFYYNSGSLL
-113 QALNPDSSLVDLSDQ
+113 QALNPDSTLVDLSDQ
-128 EWVGSLTEEFTP
+128 EWVSSLTEEFTP

-172 LTVPQTWD
+172 LEVPETWD
-180 EFMANNETI
+180 EFMANNATI

-219 VLAIDPEWA
+219 VLAVDPEWA
-228 DQYTAHQRSYAEEPA
+228 DQYTAHQRSYADEPA
-243 LQGFQ
+243 LLGFQ
-248 HQQEVAEAGF
+248 HQQEVAEAGY
-258 FNEDYPSATFP
+258 FNEDFPSAAFQ

-274 VAEGEGVHYPMLS
+274 VAEGEGAHYPMLS
-287 SVIQTVLQNTPDA
+287 SVIQTILQNTPDA
-300 VDDLGFF
+300 VDDIGFF
-307 ALPAEDAE
+307 ALPAEDAA

-332 TEGPEL
+332 TEGAEL
-338 EAAKEFVAFANSE
+338 EAAKELVAFANSE
-351 AGCEVQNEMLPPA
+351 AGCEIQNELLPPA
-364 GPYAGTCEVLDSAPP
+364 GPYAGTCEALDTAPA
-379 LLDDIQAYF
+379 LLADIQAYF
-388 DEGRTANAL
+388 DAGKAANAL
-397 EFLSPVKGPN
+397 EFSSPVKGPN

-419 RSAEDA
+419 KTAEEA
-425 AAFYDK
+425 AEFYDQ
-431 DVESQAK
+431 DVENQAR

>member
-1 MSRADRERTF
+1 MPRA
-11 REWTLRHRAAVA
+11 LRRRAAVA
-23 AAAVPLLVL
+23 VAALPLAVL
-32 AGCSSSGGD
+32 AGCSSSGSGD
-41 GGPTEITFL
+41 GGTTEITFL
-50 TTQDAPNP
+50 TTNDAPNP
-58 ETAEALVE
+58 ETADALVE
-66 AFEAENPDVSVN
+66 AFEAEHPDVDVT

-90 LVKTRLSTGEM
+90 LIKTRLSTGEM
-101 ADVFFYNSGSLL
+101 TDVFFYNSGSLL
-113 QALNPDSSLVDLSDQ
+113 QALNPDSTLVDLSDQ
-128 EWVGSLTEEFTP
+128 EWVGSLTEEFLPT
-140 VVSTD
+140 VSTD
-145 NGLYGAPLG
+145 AGTYGAPLG
-154 ASFAGGVVYNKPL
+154 AAFAGGIVYNKPL
-167 YEELG
+167 YEQLG
-172 LTVPQTWD
+172 LEVPQTWD

-189 AAEGDGVAPVI
+189 AAEGDGAAPVI

-219 VLAIDPEWA
+219 VLAVDPEWA
-228 DQYTAHQRSYAEEPA
+228 DQYTAHQRFYADEPA
-243 LQGFQ
+243 LLGFE

-258 FNEDYPSATFP
+258 FNEDFPSATFP

-274 VAEGEGVHYPMLS
+274 VAEGEGAHYPMLS
-287 SVIQTVLQNTPDA
+287 NVIQTILQNTPDA
-300 VDDLGFF
+300 VDDIGFF

-320 IWQPNALYVPRS
+320 IWQPNALYIPRS

-351 AGCEVQNEMLPPA
+351 AGCEVQNELLPPA

-388 DEGRTANAL
+388 DAGKAANAL
-397 EFLSPVKGPN
+397 EFSSPVKGPN

-419 RSAEDA
+419 KTAQEAAE
-425 AAFYDK
+425 FYDQ
-431 DVESQAK
+431 DVENQAR

>member
-1 MSRADRERTF
+1 MSRALRTRRF
-11 REWTLRHRAAVA
+11 TRPAVA
-23 AAAVPLLVL
+23 ATALTALAL
-32 AGCSSSGGD
+32 AGCSASAEGD
-41 GGPTEITFL
+41 GTTEITFL
-50 TTQDAPNP
+50 TTNDAPNP
-58 ETAEALVE
+58 ETADALVE
-66 AFEAENPDVSVN
+66 AFEAEHPDVKVA

-113 QALNPDSSLVDLSDQ
+113 QALNPDSTLVDLSDQ
-128 EWVGSLTEEFTP
+128 EWVGSLTEEFLP

-145 NGLYGAPLG
+145 NGMYGAPLG
-154 ASFAGGVVYNKPL
+154 ASFAGGVVYNKPV
-167 YEELG
+167 YEKLG
-172 LTVPQTWD
+172 LEVPQTWD
-180 EFMANNETI
+180 EFMANNATI

-219 VLAIDPEWA
+219 VTAVDPEWA

-243 LQGFQ
+243 LLGFQ
-248 HQQEVAEAGF
+248 HQQEVAEAGY
-258 FNEDYPSATFP
+258 FNEDFPSATFP

-274 VAEGEGVHYPMLS
+274 VAEGEGAHYPMLS
-287 SVIQTVLQNTPDA
+287 NVIQTILQNTPDA
-300 VDDLGFF
+300 VDDIGFF
-307 ALPAEDAE
+307 ALPAQDAE

-332 TEGPEL
+332 TEGAEL

-351 AGCEVQNEMLPPA
+351 AGCDIQNELLPPA
-364 GPYAGTCEVLDSAPP
+364 GPYAGTCEVLDTAPP
-379 LLDDIQAYF
+379 MLDDIQAYF
-388 DEGRTANAL
+388 DEGRAANAL

-419 RSAEDA
+419 KTAEEA
-425 AAFYDK
+425 AEFYDQ
-431 DVESQAK
+431 DVENQAR